1 MRNGIDVTEE
11 EVRSTFKRLDVDR
24 DARVTFSEF
33 KRLFSLNAQSLGGS
47 NGFKNS
53 GSTLH
58 DSRVSSRGFSDSPVK
73 SLTQP
78 IRSPVRSPLRTTL
91 RSPVRTTSQRFYSPN
106 RYTSP
111 LRDRTMSVL
120 EMSNDRINRSFA
132 KSPEPLRNTS
142 NLMNYSLSSGLR
154 STGRNNYNSTSLI
167 GSQNFE
173 SNSFVSYE
181 EENFISY
188 IRELL
193 DLENQL
199 ERAKCDNIIK
209 SDFNA
214 EDAFSIFEIDRR
226 GYLTDLDIKYGLN
239 SLDIFPTQ
247 EEIALIIKRYDNRGE
262 GILT

>member
-1 MRNGIDVTEE
+1 M
-11 EVRSTFKRLDVDR
+11 
-24 DARVTFSEF
+24 
-33 KRLFSLNAQSLGGS
+33 
-47 NGFKNS
+47 
-53 GSTLH
+53 
-58 DSRVSSRGFSDSPVK
+58 
-73 SLTQP
+73 TQP
-78 IRSPVRSPLRTTL
+78 IRSPVRSPMRTTL

-106 RYTSP
+106 RHTSP

-120 EMSNDRINRSFA
+120 EMSNERINRSLA
-132 KSPEPLRNTS
+132 KSPEPLRSTN
-142 NLMNYSLSSGLR
+142 NMLNASLSSSFR
-154 STGRNNYNSTSLI
+154 STGRNLNLSSSNNFM
-167 GSQNFE
+167 GSQ
-173 SNSFVSYE
+173 SLSSHVTYE

-188 IRELL
+188 LRELI

-226 GYLTDLDIKYGLN
+226 GYITDLDIKYGLN

-247 EEIALIIKRYDNRGE
+247 EEIALMIKRYDNRNE